1 MSRVLWLG
9 DAGCSTGFGIA
20 THGIGDRLV
29 TQYDHD
35 VHVLAINYKGDHFPT
50 SMKLYRPDLVK
61 AGDIYGTSRIVE
73 MLGKIGPDVTVI
85 LNDPYIILRLLFRN
99 QFDKSLILARYAP
112 LLAYMPV
119 DGTNFPSDWARMPEL
134 VAEVEPLPARP
145 APSMIPVAMSK
156 HGTTLFPQAPVIP
169 HGIDSKTFR
178 PLSVADPIVSS
189 SGDILTSKR
198 DAKKLLQLPDDS
210 ILVLR
215 VDRNSFRK
223 NFADTWKALVPVMH
237 ENPNVHVWFHCKI
250 EGDDVELA
258 QVVSRDMAIADRF
271 HWPADLN
278 TWSGWSLQDLV
289 AVYNAADIFV
299 STSMGEGFGL
309 TLGEAAAC
317 GLPIVAQNVSSIP
330 EVVGPGG
337 ILLEPER
344 LYTPHSGEDQWLPNV
359 EAFTDAIRM
368 LVNSPGARRELGEA
382 GRKHVVESFSWDDAA
397 RRFHEL
403 ITAVGEKNSRS
414 PISATA
420 GGAQ

>member
-9 DAGCSTGFGIA
+9 DAGCNTGFGVA

-29 TQYDHD
+29 SQYGHD
-35 VHVLAINYKGDHFPT
+35 VHVLANNYRGDYFPT
-50 SMKLYRPDLVK
+50 PMKLYRPDLVK
-61 AGDIYGTSRIVE
+61 TGDVYGQSRIIE
-73 MLGKIGPDVTVI
+73 LIGKIEPEVI
-85 LNDPYIILRLLFRN
+85 IALNDPYILLRLLFRN
-99 QFDKSLILARYAP
+99 KFDPDLVLARYAP
-112 LLAYMPV
+112 FLAYMPV
-119 DGTNFPSDWARMPEL
+119 DGTNFPHDWGRMPEL
-134 VAEVEPLPARP
+134 VSGIEPLPSRP
-145 APSMIPVAMSK
+145 APSMIPVVMSR
-156 HGTTLFPQAPVIP
+156 HGHTLFPNAPLIP
-169 HGIDSKTFR
+169 HGIDSQTFR
-178 PLSVADPIVSS
+178 PLTIFDPIQAS
-189 SGDILTSKR
+189 SGDFIASKA
-198 DAKKLLQLPDDS
+198 DAKRLLQLPEDS
-210 ILVLR
+210 ILILR

-223 NFADTWKALVPVMH
+223 NFADTWKAVAPVMH
-237 ENPNVHVWFHCKI
+237 EDPRVHVWFHCKI

-258 QVVSRDMAIADRF
+258 QVVSRDMSIADRF

-278 TWSGWSLQDLV
+278 TWNGWTLQDLV

-317 GLPIVAQNVSSIP
+317 GIPIVAQNVSSIP

-344 LYTPHSGEDQWLPNV
+344 LYTPHSGEDQWLPDV
-359 EAFTDAIRM
+359 TAFTDAIRT
-368 LVNSPGARRELGEA
+368 LVNDEGARRELGEA
-382 GRKHVVESFSWDDAA
+382 GRKHVVESFTWDDAA

-414 PISATA
+414 PITDA